1 MPLNK
6 LDNFLKNVE
15 GRILYVSP
23 SDLDASDA
31 MTNQGN
37 SQTAPFKTVQ
47 RALIESARFSYVQG
61 NNNDITEK
69 TTILLMPGEH
79 IIDNRPGFK
88 IKKNGN
94 NAQILDQTGATVPTD
109 SLSLNLESN
118 FDLNDK
124 DNLLHKFN
132 SAEGGVIVP
141 RGTSIVGLDLRKTK
155 IIPKYV
161 PNPTD
166 TDVPNSAIFR
176 ITGACYFWQFSIF
189 DAKES
194 DKVYTDNKDFTE
206 GKLSIPTFSHHK
218 LTVFEYADGVNE
230 DTQTSLT
237 DLNMY
242 YYKLSLA
249 YGDQTNNRNIPD
261 KFPASTEGFAAR
273 RPEFEIVGA
282 FAADPIKLVSVESG
296 SGGNVSSVVTVFT
309 EQDHNLDVGTPIKI
323 SGVTPLEYN
332 VSSKVTSVDPANP
345 KKFTY
350 TLESVPNELTTPASN
365 VSGATA
371 TVETDTV
378 GGASPYIFNIS
389 LRSVYGMNGMHAD
402 GSKSTGFRSMVVAQF
417 TGVSLQKDDR
427 AFVKYSQQNREYSG
441 LDVTPVF
448 GETLSVESSATD
460 PNKVFHFD
468 SDAIYRNG
476 WETRHVKISNNSI
489 LQIVSVFAIGYNT
502 HFECQSGADAS
513 ITNSNSNFGQLA
525 LVSDG
530 FRKDAFE
537 KDDRAFITHVIPPR
551 AITTAEE
558 NIDWVSI
565 DVGVTTAVADDKRL
579 YLFGFTSEDIKP
591 PAVTQGFRIGAKL
604 NDKLFVNVD
613 GVDKEAN
620 IFMEDG
626 TANPSVTSV
635 KETRISSLSNSV
647 FTAVAGHKLTDGEKI
662 ILISD
667 DGDLPENVEEKTI
680 YFAIVDSPS
689 QFKIASSKTN
699 ADNEEFIRVYGG
711 TNLKVLSRVSDK
723 NSGDIGHPVEF
734 DSSQGQWFINVNVG
748 NNIYSAIN
756 SLGVSGLGA
765 RTEPSFVKRVADTRG
780 LDDKIYKV
788 RLSIPKEISNS
799 KNPEN
804 GFIIQESSTTG
815 VRTDG
820 DFTKNDALGRDDFGF
835 ERNPRFISSCTFNN
849 ASKIVTITAERP
861 HDLKI
866 GDSVTVKNVKDTTN
880 TNGTIDKGYNGQFTI
895 TGIPNSLTFQY
906 STGDVTIPS
915 FATNDFDVKVSSFPR
930 FERTDLKSNI
940 YLFRNTIVSQYI
952 DGTQDGVY
960 QVFALNSSNFIPN
973 EYTGLNYSQ
982 NVVDLY
988 PQLDRDNVSENPPAS
1003 QSFAVRSPLG
1013 QVVTSDPLKSLTR
1026 ETNDKLMKDIGVG
1039 NTVFSFTDSSITGI
1053 VSFTGEHNF
1062 AGIMTATIHSGGA
1075 SYTNG
1080 THLNVK
1086 VFNSVTQNDTTWNGT
1101 LAKVVVGGGAVDS
1114 FEITNA
1120 GSGWT
1125 SGDKGYFDTS
1135 RIAGNG
1141 VAVLDGAVSGAGLT
1155 SGNIGVS
1162 TDLVLQF
1169 TGIGVT
1175 SDSYFRL
1182 KQVNNKK
1189 EITVHKSISDV
1200 NPIQNQYA
1208 FVVSP
1213 SSHISGKTFNSGITT
1228 VTTTQP
1234 HGLVAGNR
1242 FQLNDASNVNQG
1254 TFIVKTKVN
1263 VNSFT
1268 FETSSDLAAQGG
1280 YILKHGLSAN
1290 DGVSEENNENLA
1302 VRGVDLF
1309 DLEHGKLSSQMISSA
1324 GKFVI
1329 DSSNNHNLLQ
1339 RFPYGSYVIIDEEI
1353 MRVSTNTLQGT
1364 SNNEISVIRGVF
1376 GTLIQTHETGSLIK
1390 KIKAFPIQFNRPSI
1404 IRASGHTFEYLGY
1417 GPGNYSTALPQV
1429 QVKTISEKEEFL
1441 SQSQERAGGAVVYTG
1456 MNNKGDFYIGN
1467 QKKSALTGEETSFDT
1482 PIPSV
1487 TGEDPGRLSV
1497 VFDEATIKERIVV
1510 EGGKSKTALSEFDG
1524 PVTFNNEVRI
1534 KDKLDI
1540 SGKTKFTDTTQATS
1554 STDASVIFNGG
1565 VGFNTHSIFA
1575 DNAILKFGN
1584 DGDLQIS
1591 HTSDVSLIKET
1602 RTGVG
1607 ATLAIGAD
1615 KLILRNK
1622 DGDENYL
1629 EAINDGSLKLFHD
1642 SATKLETT
1650 GYGVTVSGIVSATSF
1665 NGDGSNLTGID
1676 KDKLIDTGGTT
1687 RAEAIGSGVTISGTL
1702 RATTSNV
1709 NTPAIIA
1716 TNTAGQNS
1724 IIQRWVSVDGRS
1736 RNLEVQQPASFG
1748 DYQIVNTGEK
1758 LNGIR
1763 FYDGGNGVRIL
1774 YDDEFRFDVRDTQVR
1789 VGDPTLSDV
1798 DLLVTGDIFAFSSS
1812 DIRLKDNISPITK
1825 ALEKVKSISGN
1836 TYTKKSDGS
1845 AHTGV
1850 IAQEIE
1856 ALGLPGITTTRS
1868 SGFLAVDYEKL
1879 VPLLIEAIKEL
1890 NVKVDNMKEKLNDH
1904 CKCDNCH
1911 GSHK

>member
-31 MTNQGN
+31 MSNQGN

-47 RALIESARFSYVQG
+47 RALIEAARFSYVQG

-79 IIDNRPGFK
+79 IIDNRPGYK
-88 IKKNGN
+88 IKKSGS
-94 NAQILDQTGATVPTD
+94 NAQILDQAGAVVSTD
-109 SLSLNLESN
+109 TLSLNLESN
-118 FDLNDK
+118 FDLNTSG
-124 DNLLHKFN
+124 NILHKFN
-132 SAEGGVIVP
+132 SVDGGVIVP

-166 TDVPNSAIFR
+166 TDVPNTAIFK

-189 DAKES
+189 DGKISE
-194 DKVYTDNKDFTE
+194 KVYTDNSDFSE
-206 GKLSIPTFSHHK
+206 GKQSVPTFSHHK
-218 LTVFEYADGVNE
+218 LTVFEYADGVNLNS
-230 DTQTSLT
+230 QTGLT

-249 YGDQTNNRNIPD
+249 YGTATDDRNITD

-296 SGGNVSSVVTVFT
+296 SGGNVSSVVTVRT

-323 SGVTPLEYN
+323 SGVTPQEYN
-332 VSSKVTSVDPANP
+332 VSSKVASVNSADP
-345 KKFTY
+345 KVFTY

-402 GSKSTGFRSMVVAQF
+402 GSKATGFRSMVVAQF

-427 AFVKYSQQNREYSG
+427 AFVKYNPSAREYSG
-441 LDVTPVF
+441 LDINPVF

-460 PNKVFHFD
+460 SEKVFHFD
-468 SDAIYRNG
+468 SEAIYRSG
-476 WETRHVKISNNSI
+476 WETKHVLASNNSI

-502 HFECQSGADAS
+502 HFECASGADAS

-530 FRKDAFE
+530 FRKDSFE
-537 KDDRAFITHVIPPR
+537 KDDRAFITHIIPPR
-551 AITTAEE
+551 AITTTEE

-565 DVGVTTAVADDKRL
+565 DVGVTTAIANDKRL

-591 PAVTQGFRIGAKL
+591 PSVTQGFRIGAKL
-604 NDKLFVNVD
+604 DDKLFVNINGTD
-613 GVDKEAN
+613 TEAS
-620 IFMEDG
+620 IYMEDG
-626 TANPSVTSV
+626 TANPSVVSV
-635 KETRISSLSNSV
+635 KETRISSLSDSV
-647 FTAVAGHKLTDGEKI
+647 FTAVSGHKLTTGEKI
-662 ILISD
+662 IIVSD
-667 DGDLPENVEEKTI
+667 DGDLPENVEEKTL
-680 YFAIVDSPS
+680 YFAIVTSAS

-699 ADNEEFIRVYGG
+699 ADNGEFIRVYKG
-711 TNLKVLSRVSDK
+711 TNLKVLSRISDR
-723 NSGDIGHPVEF
+723 NSGDLGHPVQY
-734 DSSQGQWFINVNVG
+734 DTANSQWFVNVNVG
-748 NNIYSAIN
+748 NNIYSTIN

-765 RTEPSFVKRVADTRG
+765 RTEPSFVKRIADTRG

-788 RLSIPKEISNS
+788 RLAVPKEISNS

-820 DFTKNDALGRDDFGF
+820 DFTKNDTLERSDFGF

-849 ASKIVTITAERP
+849 ASKIVTITAEKP
-861 HDLKI
+861 HNLKV
-866 GDSVTVKNVKDTTN
+866 GDSITIKNVKDVTN
-880 TNGTIDKGYNGQFTI
+880 VVGAAGSGYNGQFTI
-895 TGIPNSLTFQY
+895 TDIPNSLTFQY
-906 STGDVTIPS
+906 STGTDTIPT
-915 FATNDFDVKVSSFPR
+915 FATNDFDTKVSSYPR

-988 PQLDRDNVSENPPAS
+988 PQLDRDNVTENPQAS
-1003 QSFAVRSPLG
+1003 KSFAVRSPLG
-1013 QVVTSDPLKSLTR
+1013 QVVTNDPLKSLTR

-1039 NTVFSFTDSSITGI
+1039 STIFSFTDSSTTGI
-1053 VSFTGEHNF
+1053 VSFTREHGF

-1075 SYTNG
+1075 SYLNG

-1086 VFNSVTQNDTTWNGT
+1086 VFNSTTQNDSTWNGT
-1101 LAKVVVGGGAVDS
+1101 LAKVVVGSGAVSS
-1114 FEITNA
+1114 FEITNP
-1120 GSGWT
+1120 GSGWVA
-1125 SGDKGYFDTS
+1125 GNKGYFDTS

-1141 VAVLDGAVSGAGLT
+1141 VAILDGSVSGAGLT
-1155 SGNIGVS
+1155 AGNIGVS

-1182 KQVNNKK
+1182 KEINNKK
-1189 EITVHKSISDV
+1189 EVTVHKSISDV
-1200 NPIQNQYA
+1200 NPIQNQYV

-1213 SSHISGKTFNSGITT
+1213 SSHISSKTFNSGITT

-1242 FQLNDASNVNQG
+1242 FQLNNAANVNQG
-1254 TFIVKTKVN
+1254 SFLVKTKVN
-1263 VNSFT
+1263 VNSFS
-1268 FETSSDLAAQGG
+1268 FESTTDVAVQGG

-1290 DGVSEENNENLA
+1290 DGVSEPNNENLA
-1302 VRGVDLF
+1302 IRGVELF
-1309 DLEHGKLSSQMISSA
+1309 GYEHGKLAAQMLSGA
-1324 GKFVI
+1324 GKFTI

-1353 MRVSTNTLQGT
+1353 MRVSTNALQGT
-1364 SNNEISVIRGVF
+1364 GNNEITVIRGVF

-1390 KIKAFPIQFNRPSI
+1390 KINPFPIQFNRPSI

-1497 VFDEATIKERIVV
+1497 VFDEVTVKERIVV

-1524 PVTFNNEVRI
+1524 PVTFNNEVQHKDVVKI
-1534 KDKLDI
+1534 KSTTESTSATTGALVI
-1540 SGKTKFTDTTQATS
+1540 SGGVGIGGTVNLADDVKLVFGNDSDLSLSHSATS
-1554 STDASVIFNGG
+1554 SVIE
-1565 VGFNTHSIFA
+1565 SI
-1575 DNAILKFGN
+1575 
-1584 DGDLQIS
+1584 
-1591 HTSDVSLIKET
+1591 
-1602 RTGVG
+1602 
-1607 ATLAIGAD
+1607 
-1615 KLILRNK
+1615 
-1622 DGDENYL
+1622 
-1629 EAINDGSLKLFHD
+1629 GSLEFKGDPIKLTH
-1642 SATKLETT
+1642 
-1650 GYGVTVSGIVSATSF
+1650 
-1665 NGDGSNLTGID
+1665 
-1676 KDKLIDTGGTT
+1676 GGTT
-1687 RAEAIGSGVTISGTL
+1687 RFQTISAGATIAGDMYATNYYGNGGTLDGIDQTKLVDTNSNTRAQATATGVTITGTL
-1702 RATTSNV
+1702 SATTTV
-1709 NTPAIIA
+1709 DGTPAIIA
-1716 TNTAGQNS
+1716 QNTGGAS
-1724 IIQRWVSVDGRS
+1724 STMQRWINGTSSVY
-1736 RNLEVQQPASFG
+1736 LEVSAPVTL
-1748 DYQIVNTGEK
+1748 DEYQIVSTQQN
-1758 LNGIR
+1758 NGIR
-1763 FYDGGNGVRIL
+1763 FYNGNNGVMIL
-1774 YDDEFRFDVRDTQVR
+1774 YNNELRLQVQDTV
-1789 VGDPTLSDV
+1789 VTIGDINQPDV
-1798 DLLVTGDIFAFSSS
+1798 DLQVTGDITAFKSS

-1845 AHTGV
+1845 KHTGV

-1868 SGFLAVDYEKL
+1868 SGYMAVDYEKI

-1890 NVKVDNMKEKLNDH
+1890 SVKVDTLEKQIN
-1904 CKCDNCH
+1904 N
-1911 GSHK
+1911 